1 MNSLQEYDFRKA
13 AASASNLKRTDA
25 EIAFYR
31 ASSTI
36 IEDKAA
42 PFFTSD
48 YYLGFEIVKTNDAYT
63 KMVGIYVF
71 RVNKKL
77 FYVPVFYIDGK
88 IKVGA
93 NSIAGEFG
101 HITIDVNGPLCNC
114 GNRGCLE
121 AMSSGIAVLKTLSG
135 QLEKEETHPLYP
147 KRKEL
152 VIEDVFKMVEKNDL
166 LTISILN
173 QSAHYMGIAISNLI
187 NILDPQ
193 MIILGGILIQNYPR
207 YFQIAKT
214 VANSKKVKGARENVM
229 CVSVLGETAGV
240 IGAGEIVADDF
251 FNRTVNEVFP
261 KNSGTQEQI

>member
-1 MNSLQEYDFRKA
+1 M
-13 AASASNLKRTDA
+13 
-25 EIAFYR
+25 
-31 ASSTI
+31 
-36 IEDKAA
+36 
-42 PFFTSD
+42 
-48 YYLGFEIVKTNDAYT
+48 
-63 KMVGIYVF
+63 
-71 RVNKKL
+71 
-77 FYVPVFYIDGK
+77 
-88 IKVGA
+88 
-93 NSIAGEFG
+93 
-101 HITIDVNGPLCNC
+101 
-114 GNRGCLE
+114 
-121 AMSSGIAVLKTLSG
+121 
-135 QLEKEETHPLYP
+135 
-147 KRKEL
+147 
-152 VIEDVFKMVEKNDL
+152 IEDVFKMVEKNDL